1 MNHGDAGKCVSA
13 ASAMQFD
20 EGLLVLY
27 SSVCCGWSR
36 SVLMCVCVSISLI
49 CILIVALLC
58 LGD

>member
-20 EGLLVLY
+20 EGVLVLY
-27 SSVCCGWSR
+27 SSMCCGWSR
-36 SVLMCVCVSISLI
+36 SVLMCVSISLI